1 MQSVNNC
8 ANIDSNPGGGKP
20 SYAELAEQL
29 APVLATY
36 LENFTENR
44 GNVPSQKGDDTISY
58 KINQPVVIDGSRHW
72 IRANTMQEFADK
84 VLSLGRHVPDTA
96 KHPFTAYAWNWYNT
110 YAVPNIATVTATTYK
125 RQLTKYIIPAF
136 DNLSV
141 EDITVDAVQQLFNSM
156 TGAKA
161 TKDKVKVVLNQIFS
175 FAVEDKLLSKNPL
188 QSKRL
193 KITGKASKETEPYT
207 VEQMRYLIQHI
218 GDIKRPDDRAY
229 LAIHALH
236 PLRPEEVL
244 GLQFG
249 DIDREN
255 MTLHV
260 RRAVT
265 HPDRSKPE
273 VKDTKTAS
281 SHRVL
286 SLSALALPY
295 LPDGEAGQFLF
306 GNDQPFCYSRVR
318 RMCERIQHDIAFDE
332 NITPA
337 RFRTTVL
344 TDLYD
349 QMKDIKL
356 AQAAAGHTT
365 SAMTLKH
372 YVKGRESSIQ
382 ATAAVERAY
391 TA

>member
-1 MQSVNNC
+1 M
-8 ANIDSNPGGGKP
+8 DSNPGGGKP

-29 APVLATY
+29 APVIAKY

-44 GNVPSQKGDDTISY
+44 GNVPSQEGDDTDIAY
-58 KINQPVVIDGSRHW
+58 KINQPIIIDGSRHW

-84 VLSLGRHVPDTA
+84 VLSLGRHAPETA
-96 KHPFTAYAWNWYNT
+96 KHPFAKYAWNWYNI
-110 YAVPNIATVTATTYK
+110 YAAPNIATATATTYK
-125 RQLTKYIIPAF
+125 RQLTKYIIPACNDLF
-136 DNLSV
+136 V
-141 EDITVDAVQQLFNSM
+141 EDITVDVVQQLFNSM
-156 TGAKA
+156 NGAKS
-161 TKDKVKVVLNQIFS
+161 TKDKVKVVLNQIFD

-188 QSKRL
+188 KSKRL

-207 VEQMRYLIQHI
+207 VAQMRYLIQHI

-255 MTLHV
+255 MTIHV
-260 RRAVT
+260 CRAVT
-265 HPDRSKPE
+265 HPDRNKPE
-273 VKDTKTAS
+273 VKDTKTSS
-281 SHRVL
+281 SHRVI
-286 SLSALALPY
+286 SLSNIALPY

-306 GNDQPFCYSRVR
+306 GNNQPFCYSRVR
-318 RMCERIQHDIAFDE
+318 RMCERIQRDIAFDE

-349 QMKDIKL
+349 QTKDIKL